1 MLNSSSVDQ
10 IEAFV
15 LGVTEAIELFY
26 ILKVQLT
33 QICFP
38 LMKSSR
44 FSNCFSEQ
52 IITIDKILAF
62 LQAYKVVIPVPHG
75 RA

>member
-33 QICFP
+33 PFFFP

-44 FSNCFSEQ
+44 FSTCFSEQ
-52 IITIDKILAF
+52 IITIDIIPAF
-62 LQAYKVVIPVPHG
+62 LQAFKVVIPVPHD